1 MGKIKHHLRKRR
13 SELGHLSSILLESSE
28 MRSAVRK
35 LGVKNLG
42 KIFFVPLVL

>member
-1 MGKIKHHLRKRR
+1 MGKIKHQLRKKR
-13 SELGHLSSILLESSE
+13 SELGHLLSILLESSE

-42 KIFFVPLVL
+42 KISFVPLVL

>member
-1 MGKIKHHLRKRR
+1 MGKIKHQLRKRR